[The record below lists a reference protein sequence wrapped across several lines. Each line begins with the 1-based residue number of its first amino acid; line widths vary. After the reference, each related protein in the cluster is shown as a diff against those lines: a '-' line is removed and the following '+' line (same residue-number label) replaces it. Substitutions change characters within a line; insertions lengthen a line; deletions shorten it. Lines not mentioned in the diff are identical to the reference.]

1 MFDLSQIEKQS
12 KQTALNVLNFNVDTF
27 AESAKLFDKATNNLF
42 NIYTL
47 KATEAF
53 ATITNNV
60 KDVIEKTEIAPLF
73 GSGIKK

>member
-1 MFDLSQIEKQS
+1 
-12 KQTALNVLNFNVDTF
+12 LNIINFNEDAF
-27 AESAKLFDKATNNLF
+27 AESVKMFDKATNNYF

-53 ATITNNV
+53 ETITNNV

>member
-1 MFDLSQIEKQS
+1 MFELSQIEKQS
-12 KQTALNVLNFNVDTF
+12 KQVALNIINFNVDTF
-27 AESAKLFDKATNNLF
+27 AESAKLFDKATNNYF

-53 ATITNNV
+53 ETITNNV
-60 KDVIEKTEIAPLF
+60 RESIEKTEIASLF

>member
-12 KQTALNVLNFNVDTF
+12 KQAALNIINFNEDTF
-27 AESAKLFDKATNNLF
+27 AESVKMFDKATNNFF

-47 KATEAF
+47 KAIEAF
-53 ATITNNV
+53 ETINNNV
-60 KDVIEKTEIAPLF
+60 KDAIEKTEIASSL

>member
-1 MFDLSQIEKQS
+1 MFELSQIEKQS
-12 KQTALNVLNFNVDTF
+12 KQVALNIINFNVDTF

-53 ATITNNV
+53 ETITNNV

>member
-12 KQTALNVLNFNVDTF
+12 KQTALNILNFNVDTF
-27 AESAKLFDKATNNLF
+27 AESAKLFDKATNNFF

-53 ATITNNV
+53 ETITNNV
-60 KDVIEKTEIAPLF
+60 KDAIEKTEISSVL

>member
-12 KQTALNVLNFNVDTF
+12 KQVALNIINFNADTF
-27 AESAKLFDKATNNLF
+27 AESAKLFDKSTNNFF

-53 ATITNNV
+53 ETINNNV
-60 KDVIEKTEIAPLF
+60 KDAIEKTEIASLF
-73 GSGIKK
+73 GSGSKK